1 MVWKRRV
8 NNKCIDALCIKS
20 NNLLDQ
26 SNLDNWDSKYP
37 QIQDYSRQECATTQ
51 KIYYAHL
58 YVLCSTYVCNKNQTS
73 LPATSQ
79 QHNKKFAFLHDEKC
93 NHRGNRLWESETSI
107 FLNGLIKVE
116 KQSSPKTYFDNQ
128 YTVSVSTGRKMM
140 YFFRKKDHG
149 LKKGPSPFSGSKV

>member
-1 MVWKRRV
+1 MTFKIPPDTR
-8 NNKCIDALCIKS
+8 
-20 NNLLDQ
+20 
-26 SNLDNWDSKYP
+26 
-37 QIQDYSRQECATTQ
+37 CATTQ
-51 KIYYAHL
+51 KIYNAHL
-58 YVLCSTYVCNKNQTS
+58 YVLCTYVCNKNQTS

-128 YTVSVSTGRKMM
+128 YTVSVSTGRKRTMV
-140 YFFRKKDHG
+140 
-149 LKKGPSPFSGSKV
+149 LKKSRPLFRDRKFKKVLYSSNKPQNSL